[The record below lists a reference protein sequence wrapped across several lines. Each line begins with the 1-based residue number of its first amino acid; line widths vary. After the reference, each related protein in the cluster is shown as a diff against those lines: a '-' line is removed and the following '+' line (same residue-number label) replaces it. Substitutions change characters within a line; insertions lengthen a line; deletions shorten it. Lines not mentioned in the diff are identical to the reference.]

1 MKKGII
7 GLPTV
12 FLILQAWK
20 DIIRHSL
27 YLLIQYN
34 KSLGKYKIRINKI
47 LEKQQNILYAIGIN
61 ENEGNSVNFIAADKA
76 EQEFNKYITK
86 QIYIQGDQVIE
97 DDKAYLIDVKKQKAA
112 SRKKQKRIQIK
123 EIKFRPV
130 TEENDYQIKVNKIKS
145 FLNDGNKAKI
155 TLRFRGREMAH
166 QDIGLDLLKRVETDL
181 ETIASV
187 EQFPTLEGR
196 QLVMMMSP
204 NRK

>member
-1 MKKGII
+1 M
-7 GLPTV
+7 P
-12 FLILQAWK
+12 
-20 DIIRHSL
+20 
-27 YLLIQYN
+27 
-34 KSLGKYKIRINKI
+34 
-47 LEKQQNILYAIGIN
+47 IN
-61 ENEGNSVNFIAADKA
+61 EEIKTDQIRLIGADGQQLGIVSLSEALSEANKASLDLVQMAKDGNPLVCKLMDHGKHIF
-76 EQEFNKYITK
+76 
-86 QIYIQGDQVIE
+86 
-97 DDKAYLIDVKKQKAA
+97 DVKKQKAA

-166 QDIGLDLLKRVETDL
+166 QDIGLDLLKRVENDL
-181 ETIASV
+181 ETIATV